1 MMMQDRVALNRRS
14 EGYMLCGEVDVG
26 LGGNCNVLEVTEF
39 LPEVRYRRQN
49 EIDEDGEWG

>member
-1 MMMQDRVALNRRS
+1 
-14 EGYMLCGEVDVG
+14 MLCGEVDVG
-26 LGGNCNVLEVTEF
+26 LGSNCNVLEVTEF